1 MGHMK
6 ELQIETHNLARDWE
20 VLLENIL
27 SLKEI
32 GDAALL
38 KPDEEPSS
46 QEEWQSYRLVP
57 DLRFEPKG
65 TKFKAAVDVKMFRW
79 QNEWRRRVRDA
90 ISHMREILAT
100 SDFERGIII
109 LTLELPRHTLAQ
121 LVSPADSGIEIWDI
135 SKLRELVEGNEGLST
150 KLEELVAETILD
162 DRTPRPVRVEHE
174 VRQGSLLATRLR
186 QSAPGSGGWREFELL
201 SEEAI
206 RLLFGRELLNL
217 TAQLRTDDGLNR
229 MDLVGRIKSEGSSFW
244 SMIASDFSTR
254 YIVFDAKN
262 SEEPITQSE
271 IQITEKYLFAKGLRT
286 VAVVIARNGAD
297 RNALKLAETQLRE
310 NGKFIMVITLADLCS
325 MLEGADAGDPPENLL
340 FQRMDEMLMRMGR

>member
-1 MGHMK
+1 
-6 ELQIETHNLARDWE
+6 
-20 VLLENIL
+20 LL
-27 SLKEI
+27 
-32 GDAALL
+32 
-38 KPDEEPSS
+38 
-46 QEEWQSYRLVP
+46 R
-57 DLRFEPKG
+57 
-65 TKFKAAVDVKMFRW
+65 
-79 QNEWRRRVRDA
+79 
-90 ISHMREILAT
+90 
-100 SDFERGIII
+100 
-109 LTLELPRHTLAQ
+109 
-121 LVSPADSGIEIWDI
+121 
-135 SKLRELVEGNEGLST
+135 
-150 KLEELVAETILD
+150 
-162 DRTPRPVRVEHE
+162 
-174 VRQGSLLATRLR
+174 
-186 QSAPGSGGWREFELL
+186 
-201 SEEAI
+201 EEAI

-262 SEEPITQSE
+262 FEEPITQSE

-297 RNALKLAETQLRE
+297 RNAWKLAETQLRE

>member
-1 MGHMK
+1 MGQMK

-27 SLKEI
+27 SQKEI

-38 KPDEEPSS
+38 KPDEGPSS

-57 DLRFEPKG
+57 GLRFQPKG
-65 TKFKAAVDVKMFRW
+65 TKFKAAVDIKMFRW

-90 ISHMREILAT
+90 TSHMREILAT

-109 LTLELPRHTLAQ
+109 LTLELPDHTLAH

-135 SKLRELVEGNEGLST
+135 SKLRELVEGNEELSNE
-150 KLEELVAETILD
+150 LEELVAETILD
-162 DRTPRPVRVEHE
+162 DRTPLPVRVAHE

-262 SEEPITQSE
+262 FEEPITQSE

-297 RNALKLAETQLRE
+297 RNAWKLAETQLRE